1 MRTFLACLLA
11 VLVLAALAAAGVA
24 GWMLW
29 NENRRL
35 RVDLAASEVQLAKI
49 TAERDQERFSLR
61 QMTEAKE
68 SLGRNLVS
76 TLKALDEAKGSLA
89 GLKEDKMRVDAELAL
104 ERRLAREKAEAEA
117 KAAKERAAEAK
128 AAKERAAEAERAAQ
142 AEAARRRAEDPLAD
156 VGTLKQ
162 LLDLTDK
169 APRRAAD

>member
-1 MRTFLACLLA
+1 MRTFLAYLLA

-49 TAERDQERFSLR
+49 TAERDQERFSLK

-117 KAAKERAAEAK
+117 KAAKERAAEA
-128 AAKERAAEAERAAQ
+128 ERAAQ

>member
-29 NENRRL
+29 DENRRL
-35 RVDLAASEVQLAKI
+35 RSDLAASEVQLAKI
-49 TAERDQERFSLR
+49 TAERDQERFSLK

-117 KAAKERAAEAK
+117 KAAKERAAEA
-128 AAKERAAEAERAAQ
+128 ERAAQ

-169 APRRAAD
+169 APRRTAD

>member
-49 TAERDQERFSLR
+49 TAERDQERFSLK

-76 TLKALDEAKGSLA
+76 TLKALDETKGSLA

>member
-1 MRTFLACLLA
+1 MKTFLACLLA

-76 TLKALDEAKGSLA
+76 TLKALDETKGSLA

-117 KAAKERAAEAK
+117 KAD
-128 AAKERAAEAERAAQ
+128 KERAAEAERAAQ

>member
-11 VLVLAALAAAGVA
+11 DLVLAALAAAGVA

-49 TAERDQERFSLR
+49 TAERDQERFSLK

-68 SLGRNLVS
+68 SLRRNLVS

-156 VGTLKQ
+156 VATVKQ

>member
-49 TAERDQERFSLR
+49 TAERDQERFSLK
-61 QMTEAKE
+61 QMTEDKE

-76 TLKALDEAKGSLA
+76 TLKALDEAKGILA
-89 GLKEDKMRVDAELAL
+89 GLKEDKMRVEAELAL
-104 ERRLAREKAEAEA
+104 ERRLAREKAE
-117 KAAKERAAEAK
+117 AEAK

>member
-49 TAERDQERFSLR
+49 TAERDQERFSLK

-76 TLKALDEAKGSLA
+76 TLKALDETKGSLA

-104 ERRLAREKAEAEA
+104 ERRLAREKAE
-117 KAAKERAAEAK
+117 AEAK

>member
-49 TAERDQERFSLR
+49 TAERDQERFSLK
-61 QMTEAKE
+61 QMTEDKE

-76 TLKALDEAKGSLA
+76 TLKALDEAKGILA

>member
-1 MRTFLACLLA
+1 MRTFLAYLLA
-11 VLVLAALAAAGVA
+11 VLLLAALAAAGVA

-76 TLKALDEAKGSLA
+76 TLKALDETKGSLA

-117 KAAKERAAEAK
+117 KAD
-128 AAKERAAEAERAAQ
+128 KERAAEAERAAQ

>member
-49 TAERDQERFSLR
+49 TAERDQERFSLK

-76 TLKALDEAKGSLA
+76 TLKALDEAKGSLS

-104 ERRLAREKAEAEA
+104 ERRLAREKAE
-117 KAAKERAAEAK
+117 AEAK

>member
-1 MRTFLACLLA
+1 MKTFLACLLA

-49 TAERDQERFSLR
+49 TAERDQERFSLK

-89 GLKEDKMRVDAELAL
+89 RLKEDKMRVDAELAL
-104 ERRLAREKAEAEA
+104 ERRLAREKAE
-117 KAAKERAAEAK
+117 AEAK

>member
-29 NENRRL
+29 KENRRL

-49 TAERDQERFSLR
+49 TAERDQERFSLK
-61 QMTEAKE
+61 QMTEDKE

-76 TLKALDEAKGSLA
+76 TLKALDEAKGILA

-104 ERRLAREKAEAEA
+104 ERRLAREKAE
-117 KAAKERAAEAK
+117 AEAK

>member
-29 NENRRL
+29 KENRRL

-49 TAERDQERFSLR
+49 TAERDQERFSLK

-117 KAAKERAAEAK
+117 KAAKERAAEA
-128 AAKERAAEAERAAQ
+128 ERAAQ

>member
-1 MRTFLACLLA
+1 MRTFLAYLLA
-11 VLVLAALAAAGVA
+11 VLLLAALAAAGVA

-29 NENRRL
+29 KENRRL

-49 TAERDQERFSLR
+49 TAERDQERFSLK
-61 QMTEAKE
+61 QMTEDKE

-76 TLKALDEAKGSLA
+76 TLKALDEAKGILA

-104 ERRLAREKAEAEA
+104 ERRLAREKAE
-117 KAAKERAAEAK
+117 AEAK

>member
-89 GLKEDKMRVDAELAL
+89 GLKDDKMRVDAELAL
-104 ERRLAREKAEAEA
+104 ERRLAREKAE
-117 KAAKERAAEAK
+117 AEAK

>member
-29 NENRRL
+29 KENRRL

-49 TAERDQERFSLR
+49 TAERDQERFSLK

-76 TLKALDEAKGSLA
+76 TLKALDETKGSLA

-104 ERRLAREKAEAEA
+104 ERRLAREKAE
-117 KAAKERAAEAK
+117 AEAK

>member
-11 VLVLAALAAAGVA
+11 VLVLAALAAA

-49 TAERDQERFSLR
+49 TAERDQERFSLK

-117 KAAKERAAEAK
+117 KAAKERAAEA
-128 AAKERAAEAERAAQ
+128 ERAAQ

>member
-49 TAERDQERFSLR
+49 TAERDQERSSLK

-117 KAAKERAAEAK
+117 KAAKERAAEA
-128 AAKERAAEAERAAQ
+128 ERAAQ

>member
-1 MRTFLACLLA
+1 MKTFLACLLA

-117 KAAKERAAEAK
+117 KAAKERAAEA
-128 AAKERAAEAERAAQ
+128 ERAAQ

>member
-49 TAERDQERFSLR
+49 TAERDQERFSLK
-61 QMTEAKE
+61 QMTEAQE

-117 KAAKERAAEAK
+117 KAAKERAAEA
-128 AAKERAAEAERAAQ
+128 ERAAQ

>member
-1 MRTFLACLLA
+1 MKTFLACLLA

-49 TAERDQERFSLR
+49 TAERDQERFSLK

-68 SLGRNLVS
+68 SLRRNLVS

-117 KAAKERAAEAK
+117 KAAKERAAEA
-128 AAKERAAEAERAAQ
+128 ERAAQ
-142 AEAARRRAEDPLAD
+142 AEAARRRAEDPLDD

>member
-1 MRTFLACLLA
+1 MKTFLVCLLA

-49 TAERDQERFSLR
+49 TAERDQERFSLK

-117 KAAKERAAEAK
+117 KAAKERAAEA
-128 AAKERAAEAERAAQ
+128 ERAAQ

>member
-1 MRTFLACLLA
+1 MRTFLAYLLA
-11 VLVLAALAAAGVA
+11 VLLLAALAAAGVA

-49 TAERDQERFSLR
+49 TAERDQERFSLK

>member
-117 KAAKERAAEAK
+117 KAAKERAAEA
-128 AAKERAAEAERAAQ
+128 ERAAQ

>member
-1 MRTFLACLLA
+1 MRTFLAYLLA

-117 KAAKERAAEAK
+117 KAAKERAAEA
-128 AAKERAAEAERAAQ
+128 ERAAQ

>member
-49 TAERDQERFSLR
+49 TAERDQERFSLK

>member
-29 NENRRL
+29 KENRRL

-61 QMTEAKE
+61 QMTEDKE

-117 KAAKERAAEAK
+117 KAAKERAAEA
-128 AAKERAAEAERAAQ
+128 ERAAQ

>member
-1 MRTFLACLLA
+1 MRTFLAYLLA
-11 VLVLAALAAAGVA
+11 VLLLAALAAAGVA

-49 TAERDQERFSLR
+49 TAERDQERFSLK

-68 SLGRNLVS
+68 SLRRNLVS

-117 KAAKERAAEAK
+117 KAAKERAAEA
-128 AAKERAAEAERAAQ
+128 ERAAQ

>member
-1 MRTFLACLLA
+1 MRTFLAYLLA
-11 VLVLAALAAAGVA
+11 LLLLAALAAAGVA

-49 TAERDQERFSLR
+49 TAERDQERFSLK
-61 QMTEAKE
+61 QMTEDKE

-117 KAAKERAAEAK
+117 KAAKERAAEA
-128 AAKERAAEAERAAQ
+128 ERAAQ

>member
-1 MRTFLACLLA
+1 MRTFLAYLLA

-49 TAERDQERFSLR
+49 TAERDQERFSLK
-61 QMTEAKE
+61 QMTEDKE

-76 TLKALDEAKGSLA
+76 TLKALDEAKGILA

-104 ERRLAREKAEAEA
+104 ERRLAREKAE
-117 KAAKERAAEAK
+117 AEAK

>member
-49 TAERDQERFSLR
+49 TAERDQERFSLK

-117 KAAKERAAEAK
+117 KAAKERAAEVK

-169 APRRAAD
+169 APRRATD

>member
-1 MRTFLACLLA
+1 MRTFLAYLLA
-11 VLVLAALAAAGVA
+11 VLLLAALAAAGVA

-35 RVDLAASEVQLAKI
+35 RVDLAAFEVQLAKI
-49 TAERDQERFSLR
+49 TAERDQERFSLK

-117 KAAKERAAEAK
+117 KAAKERAAEA
-128 AAKERAAEAERAAQ
+128 ERAAQ

>member
-49 TAERDQERFSLR
+49 TAERDQERFSLK

-76 TLKALDEAKGSLA
+76 TLKALDEAKGILA

-117 KAAKERAAEAK
+117 KAAKERAAEA
-128 AAKERAAEAERAAQ
+128 ERAAQ

-156 VGTLKQ
+156 VDTLKQ

>member
-35 RVDLAASEVQLAKI
+35 RVDLAAAKVQLAKI
-49 TAERDQERFSLR
+49 TAERDQERFSLK

>member
-1 MRTFLACLLA
+1 MRTFLAYLLA

-89 GLKEDKMRVDAELAL
+89 GLKEDKMRADAELAL
-104 ERRLAREKAEAEA
+104 ERRLAREKAE
-117 KAAKERAAEAK
+117 AEAK

>member
-49 TAERDQERFSLR
+49 TAERDQDRFSLK

-117 KAAKERAAEAK
+117 KAAKERAAEA
-128 AAKERAAEAERAAQ
+128 ERAAQ

>member
-29 NENRRL
+29 HENRRL

-117 KAAKERAAEAK
+117 KAAKERAAEA
-128 AAKERAAEAERAAQ
+128 ERAAQ

>member
-1 MRTFLACLLA
+1 MRTFLAYLLA
-11 VLVLAALAAAGVA
+11 VLLLAALAAAGVA

-117 KAAKERAAEAK
+117 KAAKERAAEA
-128 AAKERAAEAERAAQ
+128 ERAAQ

>member
-29 NENRRL
+29 KENRRL

-49 TAERDQERFSLR
+49 TAERDQDRFSLK

-117 KAAKERAAEAK
+117 KAAKERAAEA
-128 AAKERAAEAERAAQ
+128 ERAAQ